1 MVKWSQ
7 APVCVCAKV
16 RARAHLRQSYERHQ
30 SRKLCERACFID
42 SFGLE
47 FRWDFMDYGLSQES
61 LIGLQNSTTVR
72 NSIREEKNRNE
83 RDIWRESVQLT
94 TMTYATWSNETNE
107 KQTR

>member
-1 MVKWSQ
+1 MEPGSG
-7 APVCVCAKV
+7 VCVCAKV
-16 RARAHLRQSYERHQ
+16 RARARAHLRQSYERHQ

-83 RDIWRESVQLT
+83 RDI
-94 TMTYATWSNETNE
+94 
-107 KQTR
+107 